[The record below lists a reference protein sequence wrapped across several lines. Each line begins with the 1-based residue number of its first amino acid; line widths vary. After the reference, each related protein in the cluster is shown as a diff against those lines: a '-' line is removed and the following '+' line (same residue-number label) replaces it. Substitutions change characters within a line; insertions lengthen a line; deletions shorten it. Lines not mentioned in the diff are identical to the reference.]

1 MKSFPVKTAPA
12 IFIISLLSW
21 GLFLPL
27 ARVYAESDLK
37 SALKEV
43 AGKVEEISELKNN
56 ESLSAEEKEKKELQ
70 VRKETLEKIF
80 DLTLLEDQDLKDRLT
95 APQNLSDNQKKI
107 QKALLGQLAENEN
120 AYKEM
125 RGRLETIETIKEVKQ
140 SAADFK
146 NWRNTVYNPKVEK
159 ILSFTLAFQ
168 QKNTL
173 ETANNRLVKIKSDL
187 KKLEDAKIIKKE
199 DTSAL
204 LKKAGA
210 NLNSA
215 GALNKEAENLA
226 ADILMKEFFP
236 NKPKAVLAD
245 PEEAQLN
252 LSEVKELIED
262 SLNQIKTAYRIFIEI
277 GKLVRERNSK

>member
-21 GLFLPL
+21 GVFLPL

-43 AGKVEEISELKNN
+43 AGKVEEISELKKN

-95 APQNLSDNQKKI
+95 APQNLSDNQKKS
-107 QKALLGQLAENEN
+107 QDVLLGQLAENEN